1 MHYYSKENLELMAD
15 EINRKYYPE
24 RLSKMIPFD
33 HYDYMENVLHLDV
46 EWKYLSPNMKILG
59 LIFFEDGEFYVWP
72 KGTFSKKDVP
82 VKEFFKK
89 GTVVINQA
97 IIDKKDLEKERFVAN
112 HENMHWVKDIPFFS
126 KIDNSI
132 LQICN
137 KDSFSSTNWNEER
150 ISTIDIVERQT
161 NYLNAA
167 VLMPRDV
174 IIKEFLKAIRF
185 TFVPTK
191 PLEIKKWMYGAISKI
206 AKAYGVNFN
215 VVKYRLQDLEVLER
229 EKRYN
234 KNS

>member
-1 MHYYSKENLELMAD
+1 MQYYSKETLEQMAD
-15 EINRKYYPE
+15 EINRENYPE

-33 HYDYMENVLHLDV
+33 HYDYMENVLHLDI

-59 LIFFEDGEFYVWP
+59 IIFFEDGEFYIWP

-82 VKEFFKK
+82 HKEFFKK

-97 IIDKKDLEKERFVAN
+97 ILDRKDFEKERFVAN
-112 HENMHWVKDIPFFS
+112 HESMHWIKDKAFFLRL
-126 KIDNSI
+126 DNSI

-137 KDSFSSTNWNEER
+137 KNSFLSSDWNDR
-150 ISTIDIVERQT
+150 MSSVDIVERQT

-174 IIKEFLKAIRF
+174 IIKEFLKEIRF
-185 TFVPTK
+185 KFVPTK
-191 PLEIKKWMYGAISKI
+191 PIVLKKWMFGAISKI

-215 VVKYRLQDLEVLER
+215 VVKYRLQDLEILER
-229 EKRYN
+229 EERYN
-234 KNS
+234 KSN